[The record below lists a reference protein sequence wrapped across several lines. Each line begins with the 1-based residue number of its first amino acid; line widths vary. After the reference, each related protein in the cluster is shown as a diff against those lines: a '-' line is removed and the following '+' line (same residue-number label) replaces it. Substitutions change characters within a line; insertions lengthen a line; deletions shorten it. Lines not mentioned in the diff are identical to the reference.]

1 MIAKPVPAPRSGGRP
16 LWIAAVLM
24 PALVLS
30 MACATSGSVASTAE
44 APAPAAARAATPV
57 PLPDRAELERLV
69 REAHAKF
76 AAVTDG
82 ANANYIPALDEVPS
96 HLFGVGIVTVNGDV
110 ITAGDTDYTFSIQ
123 SVSKPF
129 TMAYLMNVEGY
140 AAVQE
145 KIGVEPTG
153 LPFNSRLAI
162 EVIPARSVNP
172 MVNAGAIAAVS
183 MIDAANEKQR
193 LEVVQKN
200 LEAFAGERLK
210 IMQDIYESEYS
221 TAFGN
226 RAIAN
231 LLFNYE
237 RLYADPEE
245 SLRVYT
251 KQCSFGITAKQL
263 GVMGATLA
271 NGGVN
276 PVTGQRVLQQEIVP
290 KVLAVMQTAGFY
302 DESGQWT
309 AEVGLPSKT
318 GVGGGIVSVV
328 PGKMAIV
335 GFSPPLNEAGNS
347 VRAQMAI
354 QHIANE
360 LRANVFLPH

>member
-1 MIAKPVPAPRSGGRP
+1 MIARYRIGF
-16 LWIAAVLM
+16 LIAAL
-24 PALVLS
+24 ALAP
-30 MACATSGSVASTAE
+30 ACATSGASTSTGGA
-44 APAPAAARAATPV
+44 AAAPAAARAVAPAS
-57 PLPDRAELERLV
+57 LPDKAELERLV
-69 REAHAKF
+69 AEAHAKF
-76 AAVTDG
+76 AGVADG
-82 ANANYIPALDEVPS
+82 KNANYIPALDEVPS
-96 HLFGVGIVTVNGDV
+96 HLFGVAIVTVNGDV
-110 ITAGDTDYTFSIQ
+110 ITAGDSDYPFSIQ

-129 TMAYLMNVEGY
+129 TMAHVMNVEGY

-153 LPFNSRLAI
+153 LPFNSKIAI
-162 EVIPARSVNP
+162 ELLKARSVNP
-172 MVNAGAIAAVS
+172 MVNAGALAAVS
-183 MIDAANEKQR
+183 MVDAGSEKQR
-193 LEVVQKN
+193 WQIVNAN
-200 LEAFAGERLK
+200 LEAFAGEKLK
-210 IMQDIYESEYS
+210 VLEDIYDSEYS

-245 SLRVYT
+245 TLRVYT
-251 KQCSFGITAKQL
+251 RQCSVGVTAKQL

-276 PVTGQRVLQQEIVP
+276 PVTGQRVLQEEIVP

-302 DESGQWT
+302 DESGRWT

-318 GVGGGIVSVV
+318 GVGGGIVTVV
-328 PGKMAIV
+328 PGQMAIV

-347 VRAQMAI
+347 VRAQLAI
-354 QHIANE
+354 KHIANA
-360 LRANVFLPH
+360 LHASVFLPR

>member
-1 MIAKPVPAPRSGGRP
+1 MTASLRTGFLIAALALATACASSGG
-16 LWIAAVLM
+16 
-24 PALVLS
+24 S
-30 MACATSGSVASTAE
+30 TSGAA
-44 APAPAAARAATPV
+44 APAVQPVARMAAPAT
-57 PLPDRAELERLV
+57 LPDKAELERLV
-69 REAHAKF
+69 AEAHAKF
-76 AAVTDG
+76 AGVTDG
-82 ANANYIPALDEVPS
+82 KNANYIPALDEVPS
-96 HLFGVGIVTVNGDV
+96 HLFGVAIVTVAGDV
-110 ITAGDTDYTFSIQ
+110 ITAGDTDYAFSIQ

-129 TMAYLMNVEGY
+129 TMAHVMNIEGY

-153 LPFNSRLAI
+153 MPFNSKIAI
-162 EVIPARSVNP
+162 ELIPARSVNP
-172 MVNAGAIAAVS
+172 MVNAGALASVS
-183 MIDAANEKQR
+183 MIDAKSEKERWQTV
-193 LEVVQKN
+193 LAN
-200 LEAFAGERLK
+200 LEAFAGEKLTVLE
-210 IMQDIYESEYS
+210 DIYESEYT

-231 LLFNYE
+231 LLFNYQ

-245 SLRVYT
+245 TLRVYT
-251 KQCSFGITAKQL
+251 RQCSVGITAKQL

-276 PVTGQRVLQQEIVP
+276 PVTGNRVLQEEIVP

-318 GVGGGIVSVV
+318 GVGGGIVTVV
-328 PGKMAIV
+328 PGQMAIV

-347 VRAQMAI
+347 VRAQLAI
-354 QHIANE
+354 KHIANAIG
-360 LRANVFLPH
+360 ANVFAPR